1 MQLGRTVGQGER
13 GAGDETPRQVPA
25 RQPHHGTYIYL
36 QSCILSTAL
45 VGRQEGHPACD
56 NIASAMLSFG
66 GLLGIGLSYIDLKL
80 IRNRKSSPLVLENSI
95 QSLI

>member
-25 RQPHHGTYIYL
+25 RQPHHGSLRIYT
-36 QSCILSTAL
+36 CILSTAL